1 MTELGKDV
9 RFFVEE
15 VKAADR
21 RPQRLQEV
29 LNGQTLELLEQKR
42 WEGGKYCKTWLEK
55 PRNSGQNRVS
65 IA

>member
-15 VKAADR
+15 VKASDR
-21 RPQRLQEV
+21 RPQRLQEA

-42 WEGGKYCKTWLEK
+42 WEGG
-55 PRNSGQNRVS
+55 
-65 IA
+65 